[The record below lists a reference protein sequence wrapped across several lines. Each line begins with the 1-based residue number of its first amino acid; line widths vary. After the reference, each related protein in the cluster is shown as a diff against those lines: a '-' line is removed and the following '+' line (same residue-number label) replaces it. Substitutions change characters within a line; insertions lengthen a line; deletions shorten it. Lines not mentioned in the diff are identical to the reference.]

1 MKKYKL
7 LMDPVYDEFIMV
19 ERGGALEKILDSFY
33 LQRLRYIR
41 QLGPCYYVYPG
52 AEHTRFQHSIGVMW
66 LARKALNFLKLKDY
80 PIDESLST
88 AILVAAL
95 THDLGHSPFSHAL
108 EGIIIPQRH
117 EELTLYALKSLSE
130 ETNLEKDLIDNVKK
144 ILSKEHPFPFS
155 YQLISSQLDC
165 DRLDYLRRDAFYTGV
180 SFGKIDVNRI
190 LVSVLVE
197 DGELIWSSKGFNAL
211 EAYVMSRYEMYWAVY
226 FHKVNLSVQVL
237 LKKIVER
244 IKELLLEGNSLQMDH
259 TLSEVLKEENVEKF
273 FRLTDG
279 NVISSIYSLMDSRDS
294 ILSDLCKRLVK
305 RNFFRTV
312 EVTPLE
318 VLQYRELVEKA
329 GFDPRFYFEVIEPS
343 KVAYSY
349 YSPSGMDIIK
359 VKVEDRIEELSNVA
373 PTDALKALSRKVSRT
388 YVVLPEEVLS

>member
-19 ERGGALEKILDSFY
+19 ERGGVLEKILDSFH

-41 QLGPCYYVYPG
+41 QLGPCYHVYPG

-80 PIDESLST
+80 QIDEFLST
-88 AILVAAL
+88 SILVAAL

-108 EGIIIPQRH
+108 EGVIIPQRH

-130 ETNLEKDLIDNVKK
+130 ETNIEKDLIDNVKK
-144 ILSKEHPFPFS
+144 ILSKKHPLPFS

-373 PTDALKALSRKVSRT
+373 PTDALKALSRKVSKV
-388 YVVLPEEVLS
+388 YVVIPEEIL